1 MGDSGTGKTYS
12 IRTLVQAGVTPFIIF
27 TEPGME
33 TLGDLPDGSWHYKY
47 IKPAT
52 QGWAAILDMA
62 KKVNQLTFDNL
73 TKVTD
78 PNKTK
83 FEGLMQ
89 VITSCNAFTC
99 DCHGK
104 QWGDVSTW
112 GTDRALVIDSLSGIS
127 DMAMAHTVGG
137 KPVRSPADWGIAQN
151 MIRMILLPLT
161 TGTTC
166 TFVLIGHLAREY
178 NEVTGG
184 STVTVSTLGQK
195 LAPDIPL
202 NFSDVINTGFHLGH
216 CLGSDGG
223 QDPQLAYRQQATPV
237 FRAAPLGVAAEGWSD
252 RSDCLVSIHS
262 THSGNHS
269 YVHLQSRTVPQHHPY
284 RSR

>member
-1 MGDSGTGKTYS
+1 MVDTPQTAKLIPGPKVLLMGDSGTGKTYS

-202 NFSDVINTGFHLGH
+202 NFSDVINTVRI
-216 CLGSDGG
+216 GG
-223 QDPQLAYRQQATPV
+223 DFTWDTASGQMAVKTRNLPIASKQLPSFV
-237 FRAAPLGVAAEGWSD
+237 PLLTEWQRKGG
-252 RSDCLVSIHS
+252 RI
-262 THSGNHS
+262 
-269 YVHLQSRTVPQHHPY
+269 VPTA
-284 RSR
+284 